1 MRRSI
6 LGNNPAPPPVAGLA
20 RAEDYAKHVS
30 LRAQGVRVQSTRGGV
45 ECFRSRR
52 SPREVIVVA
61 KLQERR
67 RRALCTGEHQCFGIS
82 LESRAA
88 VISPLLWVTCEDDDL
103 VVVGGG

>member
-20 RAEDYAKHVS
+20 RAEDHAKHFS

-45 ECFRSRR
+45 EYFRSRR
-52 SPREVIVVA
+52 SPREVVVMA

-67 RRALCTGEHQCFGIS
+67 RRALCTVEDECFGRS
-82 LESRAA
+82 LKSRAA
-88 VISPLLWVTCEDDDL
+88 VTSPLLWVTCEDDDL
-103 VVVGGG
+103 VVVGSG